1 MAQVTVDTPR
11 RFAKKCKNEAVVF
24 AVVRL
29 QETVYLPEEDEDVG
43 DAPPPDAAQMSL
55 PDEFREFEN
64 RVTAS
69 NMDLLPRRTAA
80 DHAIDLLP
88 NTAPPYGPIYPL
100 SQVEL
105 KLLREYLDE
114 GLESGRIRRSK
125 SPAGAPILFVPKK
138 DGKLR
143 LCVDYRGLNRITV
156 KNRYP
161 LPLIS
166 EILDRLSGAKYF
178 TKLDIKDAYHRIR
191 IKEGDEW
198 ENGISDPIWAL

>member
-1 MAQVTVDTPR
+1 MGQVTVDTPR
-11 RFAKKCKNEAVVF
+11 RFAKKCRNEAVVF
-24 AVVRL
+24 AIVRL
-29 QETVYLPEEDEDVG
+29 QETVYLPEEDEDAEDV
-43 DAPPPDAAQMSL
+43 PPPDATQMPL
-55 PDEFREFEN
+55 PEEFRDFEN

-69 NMDLLPRRTAA
+69 HMDLLPRRTAA

-88 NTAPPYGPIYPL
+88 NTTPPYGPIYLL

-105 KLLREYLDE
+105 KILREYLDE
-114 GLESGRIRRSK
+114 GLRSGRIRRSK

-166 EILDRLSGAKYF
+166 EILDRLSDAK
-178 TKLDIKDAYHRIR
+178 
-191 IKEGDEW
+191 
-198 ENGISDPIWAL
+198 